1 MQSFYQGD
9 DIRPIIHFT
18 PQQGFMNDPN
28 GLCKYGDTY
37 FLFFQHNPAGLTP
50 GNTHWGMAVS
60 KDLLHWTQCEPA
72 ICPDEIDGSIFSGS
86 GIVDY
91 DNRSGLKSGFDDP
104 ILLYYTGTGFR
115 NRPAMQIGPDGKP
128 QFPADWVQPPT
139 RQCIA
144 YSLDGGKTF
153 TKYVNNPILPQY
165 EPLNRDP
172 KVNYVPEENAFVMVL
187 FLKDCRFKLF
197 WSENLLTWQEG
208 QELELLDTAECPDIF
223 QLDVDGDPNQRK
235 WVFFA
240 SPENYILGHFQNRVF
255 VAETDL
261 IVGAM
266 AKSFHNR
273 KTFTDCPAYAPQTY
287 YAPEENR
294 IIQLSWIPTRF
305 PGMQFQGQMSLPWEL
320 ELVTTPE
327 GIRLKK
333 QFAREVKQLR
343 KGEKHCTGSDC
354 KTLNNVLIQKASHLF
369 QRKIT
374 EAREL
379 CLNISLE
386 ENGRFSFAIRGVP
399 ISYDHAH
406 QRLFFPTGE
415 YILPICGND
424 LDMRII
430 VDRGSAEL
438 FACRGLFNCVLN
450 APLDVNRTEVEFYA
464 LEGATII
471 ADLYELSL

>member
-1 MQSFYQGD
+1 MQPFFSGED
-9 DIRPIIHFT
+9 SRPLIHFT

-37 FLFFQHNPAGLTP
+37 FLFFQHNPTGLTP

-60 KDLLHWTQCEPA
+60 KDLLHWTQRDPA
-72 ICPDEIDGSIFSGS
+72 ICPDDLDGSIFSGS
-86 GIVDY
+86 GIVDHH
-91 DNRSGLKSGFDDP
+91 NHSGLKCGPDDP

-115 NRPAMQIGPDGKP
+115 KRPAMQIGADGKP
-128 QFPADWVQPPT
+128 QFPKDWVRPPT

-153 TKYVNNPILPQY
+153 TKYANNPILPQY

-172 KVNYVPEENAFVMVL
+172 KVNYIPEENAYVMAL

-208 QELELLDTAECPDIF
+208 QELDLPGTAECPDIF
-223 QLDVDGDPNQRK
+223 RLKVDGDPNQKK

-240 SPENYILGHFQNRVF
+240 SPENYVLGHFENKTF
-255 VAETDL
+255 VAETDV
-261 IVGAM
+261 IMGSM
-266 AKSFHNR
+266 ASVFRDR
-273 KTFTDCPAYAPQTY
+273 KTFTDCPAYAPQTFF
-287 YAPEENR
+287 APEEDR
-294 IIQLSWIPTRF
+294 VIQISWIPTKF
-305 PGMQFQGQMSLPWEL
+305 PGMRFQSQMSLPWEL

-333 QFAREVKQLR
+333 QFAREVVQLR
-343 KGEKHCTGSDC
+343 KEGKHCTGSDPN
-354 KTLNNVLIQKASHLF
+354 TLNDGLIQKADHPFL
-369 QRKIT
+369 RKNT

-379 CLNISLE
+379 CMDISLE
-386 ENGRFSFAIRGVP
+386 EGGRFSFAVRGVP
-399 ISYDHAH
+399 ISYDHTH
-406 QRLFFPTGE
+406 RRLFFPTGE
-415 YILPICGND
+415 YTLPGCGDD

-430 VDRGSAEL
+430 VDRGSVEL
-438 FACRGLFNCVLN
+438 FACNGLFNCVLN
-450 APLDVNRTEVEFYA
+450 SPLDVNRTEVEFYA
-464 LEGATII
+464 LEDATIA